1 MCSDE
6 SEARGKSKESSCP
19 NLASNT
25 TRLMPL
31 KAQPKPS
38 ARDGEKKKP
47 QVLSRPRLHQW
58 IPSTRE
64 TNKAH
69 SNPSQAH
76 RLIILH
82 DISLS
87 HQAFVPTTRS
97 SQATIQ
103 SVNPQAG
110 PDDHTRASPSNFL
123 GRPKRRHPA
132 TPNALFAY
140 WTGGLES
147 ESIASSLKS
156 HH

>member
-1 MCSDE
+1 MSKPCIKHH
-6 SEARGKSKESSCP
+6 EADAIKSPTKALSPGRRKKEA
-19 NLASNT
+19 L
-25 TRLMPL
+25 
-31 KAQPKPS
+31 
-38 ARDGEKKKP
+38 
-47 QVLSRPRLHQW
+47 VLSRPRLHQW

-87 HQAFVPTTRS
+87 HQAFVPTRRS
-97 SQATIQ
+97 SQATVQ